1 MMSSLYR
8 DRLVAAFQ
16 LLGVG
21 FFIGGSILG
30 GVWGGIW
37 LDERLETSP
46 ALTLVGLF
54 LGLLVAGVGVY
65 RMLLPLLRNGSRNG
79 GNEGKKEAD

>member
-1 MMSSLYR
+1 MSSLYR

-21 FFIGGSILG
+21 FFIGGAILG
-30 GVWGGIW
+30 GVMGGIW
-37 LDERLETSP
+37 LDERLGYSFP

-54 LGLLVAGVGVY
+54 LGLVVAGVGVY
-65 RMLLPLLRNGSRNG
+65 RMLLPLLHSDNRNG